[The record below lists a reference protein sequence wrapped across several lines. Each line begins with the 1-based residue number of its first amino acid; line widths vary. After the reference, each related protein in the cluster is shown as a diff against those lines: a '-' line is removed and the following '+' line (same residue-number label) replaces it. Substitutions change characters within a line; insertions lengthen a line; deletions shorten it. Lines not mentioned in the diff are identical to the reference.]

1 MEKKTIYV
9 VMYSIQYH
17 DGMVFTYGSYDTELN
32 ALKKLPSIIK
42 FISQKACQAEDLGRK
57 LDYFYSELME
67 LESDKIGNEVQINR
81 LNDVMKE
88 YQLEL
93 DSIDDYVGFDA
104 VVDDVWVKPM
114 DFYYETIT
122 NL

>member
-9 VMYSIQYH
+9 VMYSIQEQ
-17 DGMVFTYGSYDTELN
+17 DGMVFTYGSYDTEIN

-42 FISQKACQAEDLGRK
+42 YISQKAFQAEDLARK
-57 LDYFYSELME
+57 LDYYYSQLME
-67 LESDKIGNEVQINR
+67 LESDEVGNAIQINSV
-81 LNDVMKE
+81 NNTMKD
-88 YQLEL
+88 YQSVL

-114 DFYYETIT
+114 DFYYDNIT
-122 NL
+122 HD